1 MDCTEGRE
9 RVEGASEEVAAAGG
23 IRGDFGLGL
32 VELDDVALKMRGGI
46 DGTQHVGTEKGFGG
60 TKARTER
67 GRRQWLAN
75 CSSAAV
81 VNVIANAT
89 AKRVGLRLG

>member
-9 RVEGASEEVAAAGG
+9 RVEGASEEVAAGGG

-46 DGTQHVGTEKGFGG
+46 DGAQHV
-60 TKARTER
+60 
-67 GRRQWLAN
+67 
-75 CSSAAV
+75 
-81 VNVIANAT
+81 
-89 AKRVGLRLG
+89 